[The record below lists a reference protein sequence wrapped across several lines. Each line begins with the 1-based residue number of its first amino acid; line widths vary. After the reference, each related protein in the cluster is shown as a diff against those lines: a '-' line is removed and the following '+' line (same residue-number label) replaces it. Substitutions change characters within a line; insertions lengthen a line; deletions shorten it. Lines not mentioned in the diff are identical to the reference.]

1 MSTIADTRG
10 SGGVVPRLVVCP
22 EAMASEVKPPQECPL
37 TAIREASTMPAN
49 GSAGSAFAASTVF
62 NVAVTSGGRL
72 FAFAS
77 SEVSTPPV
85 MRSKAVLPV
94 WFGAT
99 TTYP

>member
-1 MSTIADTRG
+1 
-10 SGGVVPRLVVCP
+10 
-22 EAMASEVKPPQECPL
+22 
-37 TAIREASTMPAN
+37 MPAN

-99 TTYP
+99 TTYPLDAMNSVKNVATQLNPPPPWE